1 MAEALDLEVQER
13 HFLPQNFKVTDWEA
27 IKPFLDDLKDRSFNS
42 PEDFKQWLLDRS
54 ELESVLSED
63 LAWRYIRMTCDTANS
78 KFTEEFNFFVG
89 HIQPH
94 VAPYTDAFNRK
105 ALESPFLNQVRSQ
118 KGYDV
123 AVKLLEKD
131 RRIFREQNIP
141 LDAEQQQEQ
150 QRYGSIT
157 GAMTVEI
164 DGKELTLQQ
173 ASDYLQKNDRKKRE
187 EAWKKISQRRFSD
200 HQELDKLFN
209 KLVFLRNQIAT
220 NADFSNFRDFMFKAL
235 GRFAYTAEDCFS
247 FHDAVQQ
254 EVVPVLKQLAEQR
267 REALQAE
274 ELKPWDLN
282 VNYFGD
288 EALKPFSDGE
298 DLLNKTI
305 ACFNRIDPYIASCIQ
320 TMKKMGHLDL
330 ESRKGKAPGG
340 YNYPL
345 DETGVPFIFMNATS
359 SLRDLVTM
367 VHEGGHALHS
377 FLTRNLELLAFKHP
391 PSEVAELA
399 SMSMELIS
407 MEHWDVFFDKE
418 EDLKRAKREH
428 LEDIIGTLPWV
439 ATIDKFQHWIYENP
453 GHSATER
460 TSAWSH
466 IYESFSNQITDWSG
480 LEIYKKY
487 LWQKQLHIYEVPFYY
502 IEYAIAQ
509 LGAIAIWRN
518 YKADPTQGLKK
529 YMEALAL
536 GYTKPIN
543 EIYEV
548 AGIRF
553 DFSRDYIRELV
564 SFIREELKKLD

>member
-1 MAEALDLEVQER
+1 MDLEVQER
-13 HFLPQNFKVTDWEA
+13 HFLPQNFKVSDWEA

-63 LAWRYIRMTCDTANS
+63 LAWRYIRMTCDTANP
-78 KFTEEFNFFVG
+78 KYTEEFNFFVG
-89 HIQPH
+89 QIQPH
-94 VAPYTDAFNRK
+94 VAPYTDSYNRK
-105 ALESPFLNQVRSQ
+105 ALESPYLNQVRRQ

-157 GAMTVEI
+157 GSMTVEI

-173 ASDYLQKNDRKKRE
+173 ASDYLQKNDRQKRE

-200 HQELDKLFN
+200 HQELDTLFN
-209 KLVFLRNQIAT
+209 KLVSLRHQIAT
-220 NADFSNFRDFMFKAL
+220 NADFSNFRDFMFLAL
-235 GRFAYTAEDCFS
+235 GRFAYTTKDCFS
-247 FHDAVQQ
+247 FHEAVQL

-267 REALQAE
+267 KEALQAE
-274 ELKPWDLN
+274 QLKPWDLN

-288 EALKPFSDGE
+288 EDLKPFTDGE

-305 ACFNRIDPYIASCIQ
+305 ACIDRIDPYLASCIQ
-320 TMKKMGHLDL
+320 TMKEMGHLDL

-377 FLTRNLELLAFKHP
+377 FLTRDLELIAFKHP

-439 ATIDKFQHWIYENP
+439 ATIDRFQHWIYENP
-453 GHSATER
+453 GHSATDR
-460 TSAWSH
+460 TSAWSD
-466 IYESFSNQITDWSG
+466 IYDSFSNQITDWSG
-480 LEIYKKY
+480 LEVYKKY

-518 YKADPTQGLKK
+518 YKADPAKGLKK
-529 YMEALAL
+529 YMEALSL